1 MNSHLRK
8 QEQLHS
14 TNNTATS
21 RPFTPKMNKD
31 KYVTPFGVDTTS
43 PLHRRMVN
51 SPLHVPLAIALR
63 KLVSQEG

>member
-1 MNSHLRK
+1 M
-8 QEQLHS
+8 QS
-14 TNNTATS
+14 TNHTATS
-21 RPFTPKMNKD
+21 RPFTPKVNKE
-31 KYVTPFGVDTTS
+31 KYVTPFGVETTS